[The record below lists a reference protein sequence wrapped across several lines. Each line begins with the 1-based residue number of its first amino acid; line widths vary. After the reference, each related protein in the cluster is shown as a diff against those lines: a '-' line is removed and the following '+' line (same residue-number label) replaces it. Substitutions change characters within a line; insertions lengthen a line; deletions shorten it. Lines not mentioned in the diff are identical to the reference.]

1 MQLIAADSLAISRA
15 ALCGSFNYAAAAAL
29 IAREREKRR
38 RREREGESGR
48 GGVSAGS
55 GRTLSL
61 ARVSA
66 TRHKAFNTVSST
78 KFQEAARLQAELSVL
93 LIELPQLRVCV
104 SVCESARYLL
114 P

>member
-1 MQLIAADSLAISRA
+1 MQLSAADSLAISRA
-15 ALCGSFNYAAAAAL
+15 ALCGSFNYAATAAL
-29 IAREREKRR
+29 IAREREGREE
-38 RREREGESGR
+38 REREGEREWACQLAVGARS
-48 GGVSAGS
+48 VS
-55 GRTLSL
+55 T
-61 ARVSA
+61 RVSA

-104 SVCESARYLL
+104 CESARYLL